1 MGYPLVTVTSSS
13 GILSLSQERFV
24 SDSLENDIPE
34 SSLGYTWNIPVF
46 YVNQGKGL
54 KTNESKLSS
63 LDYPDYL
70 DSHEW
75 PPDPRIKQMN
85 INLNG

>member
-1 MGYPLVTVTSSS
+1 MGYPLVTVTSNS

-46 YVNQGKGL
+46 YVNQGR
-54 KTNESKLSS
+54 
-63 LDYPDYL
+63 
-70 DSHEW
+70 
-75 PPDPRIKQMN
+75 DPWITYHGTVPLLRL
-85 INLNG
+85 INL

>member
-54 KTNESKLSS
+54 KTNEST
-63 LDYPDYL
+63 PDYL

>member
-54 KTNESKLSS
+54 RQMS
-63 LDYPDYL
+63 LL
-70 DSHEW
+70 QTIWIVMNGLQIHE
-75 PPDPRIKQMN
+75 
-85 INLNG
+85 

>member
-54 KTNESKLSS
+54 KTNESN
-63 LDYPDYL
+63 PDYL

>member
-1 MGYPLVTVTSSS
+1 MTFDCWYRQMGYPLVTVKSSS

-46 YVNQGKGL
+46 YVNQGMDHE
-54 KTNESKLSS
+54 TNASS
-63 LDYPDYL
+63 PHCLDT
-70 DSHEW
+70 
-75 PPDPRIKQMN
+75 I
-85 INLNG
+85 

>member
-24 SDSLENDIPE
+24 SDSLENDIPD

-46 YVNQGKGL
+46 YVNQGMGL
-54 KTNESKLSS
+54 KTNESN
-63 LDYPDYL
+63 PDYL

-75 PPDPRIKQMN
+75 PSDPRIKQMN